1 MPYLELT
8 VDNVTTHFWQ
18 SGQYF
23 FRQYEQKQKRN
34 VFQLRN
40 ICLHT
45 RRIMEFEI
53 SDEFSKL

>member
-1 MPYLELT
+1 MFTTNSRQCNSAFLAEWTILFL
-8 VDNVTTHFWQ
+8 DNT
-18 SGQYF
+18 
-23 FRQYEQKQKRN
+23 RQKQKRN

>member
-8 VDNVTTHFWQ
+8 VDNVAEHFWQ
-18 SGQYF
+18 SGRYF
-23 FRQYEQKQKRN
+23 SDNTRQKQKRN

-45 RRIMEFEI
+45 RRIIEFEI